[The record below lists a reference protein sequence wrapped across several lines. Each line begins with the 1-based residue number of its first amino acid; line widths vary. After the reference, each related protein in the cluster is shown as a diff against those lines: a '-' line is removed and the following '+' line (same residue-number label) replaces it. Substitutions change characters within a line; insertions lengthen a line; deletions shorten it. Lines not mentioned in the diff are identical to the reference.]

1 MNEQTAR
8 VWDIIV
14 KVGVCMLTTRL
25 HRLQQRDQDDDRQ
38 HHFGHEALKAV
49 ANTEIAEAPPPPTAP
64 TMAE

>member
-25 HRLQQRDQDDDRQ
+25 HRLHQRDQTTTPSIISGMKR
-38 HHFGHEALKAV
+38 
-49 ANTEIAEAPPPPTAP
+49 
-64 TMAE
+64 